1 MIRGVIVIGVVLLAT
16 ARCGGDGAAEQGG
29 SVDPDCVAQLHWAG
43 VPHQSSGDLREPL
56 VLGERLGKGR
66 IPGCGDDP
74 ATEVNVAAISGVDP
88 AVAVAVE
95 GGDWPYA
102 WLAPGYLPESPRH
115 PLHDGIYGGPEEPN
129 AEDGFRCARPRT
141 IRAHALN
148 TPAHDFV
155 FLTVASE
162 DQAAQRFLRRDGVRG
177 IVNVDV
183 KTVFAGFEHDG
194 IPFVEAGD
202 RFVLRLRECV
212 GTDEKPGLAGL
223 RRLVVERLGP

>member
-1 MIRGVIVIGVVLLAT
+1 MVRGVIVIGVVLFAT
-16 ARCGGDGAAEQGG
+16 AGCGGEMADRGEP
-29 SVDPDCVAQLHWAG
+29 VEPDCQAQLLWDG
-43 VPHQSSGDLREPL
+43 VSHQSSGDLRQPL

-66 IPGCGDDP
+66 LPGCGDDP
-74 ATEVNVAAISGVDP
+74 GVEVNVAAIRGVDP

-115 PLHDGIYGGPEEPN
+115 PLHDAIYGSPEEPN
-129 AEDGFRCARPRT
+129 AEDGFRCGRPASLRAR
-141 IRAHALN
+141 ALN
-148 TPAHDFV
+148 TPAHDLV
-155 FLTVASE
+155 FLTVAAE
-162 DQAAQRFLRRDGVRG
+162 DEAVQPFLRRDGVRG
-177 IVNVDV
+177 IVTVDAN
-183 KTVFAGFEHDG
+183 TAFAGFERDG

-212 GTDEKPGLAGL
+212 GTDEDPGLAGL